1 MDKLITL
8 TKRALCAALGLMIF
22 AALAL
27 PARAEAYTA
36 LLIDEIGFLTT
47 VETQEVY
54 ERMQEAA
61 QNAQCNIILNI
72 GENLTADTERAH
84 TEKLIDTGFGAE
96 SDSVALFLATNTQ
109 HDYDDW
115 LSASGRCGGLVGEN
129 SREVLTAVYGGL
141 DSGGWKG
148 AALAYCDKVEELMTG
163 GSSAAES
170 SYTARLSD
178 LQGVLSESDRESLTE
193 TMRQTANDIGCNVGV
208 VITDD
213 LGGKSDQG
221 YADDFRDNSFG
232 VYAHSAVFL
241 FNNDRTNM
249 EYADWISVFG
259 RGQEMYE
266 NHINDIYKRVYD
278 ILGDDNYYGA
288 INAFCEALN
297 DYSKNT
303 SGGSA
308 GHYTFEYHSS
318 DHANDHNII
327 SMFVAPTVF
336 AVLITLVIMC
346 FLSAGY
352 KRKKPVS
359 AAVYC
364 DAQRTR
370 ITGRSDVFLRQ
381 FTTCISTSSHHSSG
395 HHSSVGGHHSGG
407 GGHHSSR
414 RSGGGRGR
422 RR

>member
-8 TKRALCAALGLMIF
+8 TKRALCAALGLMIC

-129 SREVLTAVYGGL
+129 SREILTAVYGGL

-148 AALAYCDKVEELMTG
+148 AALAYCGKVEELMTG
-163 GSSAAES
+163 ASSAAES

-178 LQGVLSESDRESLTE
+178 LQGVLSENDRESLTE

-221 YADDFRDNSFG
+221 YADDFLDESFG
-232 VYAHSAVFL
+232 FGANAVVLL

-249 EYADWISVFG
+249 NYVDWISTCG
-259 RGQEMYE
+259 HAQ
-266 NHINDIYKRVYD
+266 DIYNSRTDDIFSRVYD
-278 ILGDDNYYGA
+278 VLGDDNYYGA
-288 INAFCEALN
+288 INAFCGALTRYGEGAHGGYDYAYDSVSNGQDVDVSFVTEAF
-297 DYSKNT
+297 
-303 SGGSA
+303 G
-308 GHYTFEYHSS
+308 
-318 DHANDHNII
+318 
-327 SMFVAPTVF
+327 PTVF
-336 AVLITLVIMC
+336 ALLITIVIMKC
-346 FLSAGY
+346 ISMGY
-352 KRKKPVS
+352 KKKKTVS

-381 FTTCISTSSHHSSG
+381 FTTCISTSSRSG
-395 HHSSVGGHHSGG
+395 GRSGGHHSGG
-407 GGHHSSR
+407 GGHHS
-414 RSGGGRGR
+414 RSHSSHGGGGGRR
-422 RR
+422 R

>member
-1 MDKLITL
+1 MDKMITL

-84 TEKLIDTGFGAE
+84 TEKLIDTGFGAD

-129 SREVLTAVYGGL
+129 SREILTAVYGGL

-163 GSSAAES
+163 ASSAAES
-170 SYTARLSD
+170 AYTARLSD
-178 LQGVLSESDRESLTE
+178 LQGVLSENDRESLTE

-213 LGGKSDQG
+213 LGGKSDKD
-221 YADDFRDNSFG
+221 YADDYRDNSFG
-232 VYAHSAVFL
+232 VYAHSVVFL
-241 FNNDRTNM
+241 FNNDKSNM
-249 EYADWISVFG
+249 EYADWISLFG

-266 NHINDIYKRVYD
+266 KHINDIYSQVYNV
-278 ILGDDNYYGA
+278 LGEDNYYGA
-288 INAFCEALN
+288 INAFCGALTRYGEGAN
-297 DYSKNT
+297 GGYDYAYDSV
-303 SGGSA
+303 
-308 GHYTFEYHSS
+308 S
-318 DHANDHNII
+318 DGQDVDV
-327 SMFVAPTVF
+327 SFVTEVFGPTVF
-336 AVLITLVIMC
+336 ALFVSIMIMKC
-346 FLSAGY
+346 ISMGY

-370 ITGRSDVFLRQ
+370 ITCRSDVFLRQ
-381 FTTCISTSSHHSSG
+381 FTTRISTSSRHSSG
-395 HHSSVGGHHSGG
+395 HHSSGGHHSGG